1 MKKTTCVYLN
11 EEDIKNAFKKK
22 DFDVAVDFD
31 MGVLN
36 VFCSGNKAMREKFNN
51 DCDDLE
57 TVLSKYI
64 GEDVF
69 SIVVSDGDQLFPADF
84 IAFLK

>member
-11 EEDIKNAFKKK
+11 EEDIENAFKKK
-22 DFDVAVDFD
+22 GFDVAVDAD
-31 MGVLN
+31 MGVLH
-36 VFCSGNKAMREKFNN
+36 VFCSGNKAMREKFDNECY
-51 DCDDLE
+51 DIE
-57 TVLSKYI
+57 AVISEYI

-69 SIVVSDGDQLFPADF
+69 SIVTRDGDQWFPADF

>member
-11 EEDIKNAFKKK
+11 EEDIENAFKKK
-22 DFDVAVDFD
+22 GFDVTVDAD

-36 VFCSGNKAMREKFNN
+36 VFCSGNKAMCEKFNN
-51 DCDDLE
+51 DCDSME
-57 TVLSKYI
+57 AVLSKYL

-69 SIVVSDGDQLFPADF
+69 SIVISDGDQLFPADF